1 MQQFFQQ
8 VVSGLADGA
17 IYASLALALVL
28 IYRATEVINF
38 AQGEIGMFTTFI
50 AWSLINHHGFSYWPA
65 FVATLAIA
73 FVFGVGL
80 HTVVIRP
87 LERGS
92 VLTVVM
98 ATIALLIVLNGLASV
113 IWGPDVRSFPS
124 PFPNRSLHVGGVF
137 VSLRDIGVVAMTLA
151 AMVLLAAFFKYT
163 KVGLAMRAAA
173 VSPGASRLL
182 GVRVSWMLA
191 LGWGLAAVLSALSG
205 MLIAPSVFL
214 DPNMMQ
220 TVLIYS
226 FAAAILGGIESAV
239 GAVVGGLALGVG
251 INLLGTYVHTVTPE
265 LRLPVALGV
274 LLVVLLVRP
283 AGLFGRAVARRV

>member
-1 MQQFFQQ
+1 
-8 VVSGLADGA
+8 
-17 IYASLALALVL
+17 
-28 IYRATEVINF
+28 VINF

-205 MLIAPSVFL
+205 MLIAPSVSL